1 MGYNPIM
8 NDDREQRTAD
18 GEPLKDRGS
27 APETGN
33 DSDDDDDLATNEES

>member
-8 NDDREQRTAD
+8 DNDREQRTAD

-27 APETGN
+27 APETGE
-33 DSDDDDDLATNEES
+33 DSDEGDVATSEES